1 MRTLLTV
8 LVLVSI
14 LQSCSSSARLT
25 DEERRKLDARLQ
37 FLFDETRPGV
47 LGNLDVTTQPDG
59 SMLVGVIIYCSN
71 HADLRFLG
79 DKVRTK
85 MESLVTAKVGREDL
99 RRILRLAT
107 VHRVEASTIQR
118 PQ

>member
-1 MRTLLTV
+1 MRNFFTILL
-8 LVLVSI
+8 LASI
-14 LQSCSSSARLT
+14 LQSCSSSEKLT
-25 DEERRKLDARLQ
+25 DEERGKLDARLH
-37 FLFDETRPGV
+37 FLFDEAMPSAR
-47 LGNLDVTTQPDG
+47 GNLDVTTQPDG

-85 MESLVTAKVGREDL
+85 LESLVTAKVGREDL